1 MDGVKNNQKI
11 SQSKV
16 LEVKYNLKFYLC
28 LFVYLFIYQVSIYYG
43 LNIDIVKGHPPAAH
57 KHYVVFPYSSM
68 VKVTQRK
75 VTWHWAKENSQYVT
89 RITGVCL
96 N

>member
-1 MDGVKNNQKI
+1 MKNNQKI

-43 LNIDIVKGHPPAAH
+43 LNIDIVKGLTPAAAH
-57 KHYVVFPYSSM
+57 MHYVVFPYSSM
-68 VKVTQRK
+68 VKVTQPK
-75 VTWHWAKENSQYVT
+75 VTTWHWVKQNSQHVT

>member
-1 MDGVKNNQKI
+1 MKNNQKI

-43 LNIDIVKGHPPAAH
+43 LNIDIVKGLPPVAAH
-57 KHYVVFPYSSM
+57 KHYAAFPYSSM
-68 VKVTQRK
+68 VKVTQPK
-75 VTWHWAKENSQYVT
+75 VTWHWVKQNSQHVT